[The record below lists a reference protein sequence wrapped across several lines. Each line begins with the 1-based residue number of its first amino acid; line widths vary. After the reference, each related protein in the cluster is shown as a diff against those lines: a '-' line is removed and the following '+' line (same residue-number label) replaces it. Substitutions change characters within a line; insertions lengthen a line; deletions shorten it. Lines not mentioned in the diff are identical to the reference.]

1 MIQLS
6 NDLQT
11 QPIYFNLVF
20 TISLYFLLMAWAW
33 AWVKGAFKGA
43 WFLKSSRFGN
53 NLTTK
58 ISLNLN
64 YQNFKFQIFKFLGH
78 LYDPNNQPFLPFE
91 SLFEWWGDFIR
102 LSLGWKGL
110 SNSLNSQK
118 EVITYYFL
126 FYFLFYFLSYLLF
139 WYCKIGRRKGV
150 LAFKDITS
158 LIALNNNLIIII
170 KNSRVY

>member
-1 MIQLS
+1 M
-6 NDLQT
+6 
-11 QPIYFNLVF
+11 
-20 TISLYFLLMAWAW
+20 AW

-91 SLFEWWGDFIR
+91 SLFGEEI
-102 LSLGWKGL
+102 LSDYPLGEKVFQIHSIHKKKG
-110 SNSLNSQK
+110 
-118 EVITYYFL
+118 TYHL
-126 FYFLFYFLSYLLF
+126 IFYFFYHIFYF
-139 WYCKIGRRKGV
+139 
-150 LAFKDITS
+150 DIV
-158 LIALNNNLIIII
+158 
-170 KNSRVY
+170 K